1 MICFFSQRKRQTY
14 KHKKIVIFFFK
25 HSAVLNQNPNYLRRL
40 LLHLKRLKLLQ
51 NGASLVYYFV
61 QLEEQPEK
69 NIKINN
75 KLKSSVWYNVW
86 YIMDFLIDWQI
97 SSFCPDQCAW
107 GHAFN
112 PNNATQHNGFKAGIK
127 RSSNFRFLGVVR
139 LLIGSISPFYLYS
152 NHIKWQIS

>member
-1 MICFFSQRKRQTY
+1 MFFQPEEETDIQTQ
-14 KHKKIVIFFFK
+14 KNIVIFFFK

-75 KLKSSVWYNVW
+75 KLQSSRAIITRY
-86 YIMDFLIDWQI
+86 
-97 SSFCPDQCAW
+97 
-107 GHAFN
+107 
-112 PNNATQHNGFKAGIK
+112 
-127 RSSNFRFLGVVR
+127 
-139 LLIGSISPFYLYS
+139 
-152 NHIKWQIS
+152 